1 MKRLLQ
7 GAGLALLLLAG
18 TAQAAETVRR
28 FYGYAY
34 DLDDGHYL
42 YTEVHDQRF
51 DQGRWLGGVI
61 DFYAPDGSKLGRK
74 TLDFGKD
81 DCAPRFR
88 LEQNDG
94 SFYALAAQADGLEL
108 QRREAGAKA
117 LQHKRVGGSGLLC
130 SDAGL
135 LVLLDQHLAELRA
148 GQPLRF
154 TMLLPANLD
163 TFSFKMLKAGE
174 SLVDGHKVITVQ
186 LQPDSLLRL
195 LVGPILITYSP
206 EEQRL
211 LELSG
216 PSNIHDPVK
225 HTAYRARV
233 VYPLRPP
240 PGAPAA
246 LPPLDN

>member
-1 MKRLLQ
+1 MKRLLRI
-7 GAGLALLLLAG
+7 ACLALLLSG

-34 DLDDGHYL
+34 DLDDGRYL
-42 YTEVHDQRF
+42 YTEVHAQRF

-74 TLDFGKD
+74 TLDFGSD
-81 DCAPRFR
+81 PCAPLFQ
-88 LEQNDG
+88 LEQSDG
-94 SFYALAAQADGLEL
+94 SFYALAAQAGGLEL
-108 QRREAGAKA
+108 QRRDAGSKT
-117 LQHKRVGGSGLLC
+117 LQRKRVSGPGLLC
-130 SDAGL
+130 ADAGL
-135 LVLLDQHLAELRA
+135 LVLVDQRIAGLRA
-148 GQPLRF
+148 GEPLRF

-163 TFSFKMLKAGE
+163 SFRFKMHETAE
-174 SLVDGHKVITVQ
+174 PVVEGHKAITVQ
-186 LQPDSLLRL
+186 LEPDSLLRL
-195 LVGPILITYSP
+195 LVGPILLTYSP
-206 EEQRL
+206 DEQRL

-233 VYPLRPP
+233 IYPQHAP
-240 PGAPAA
+240 PGAPAV

>member
-1 MKRLLQ
+1 MKRLLLA
-7 GAGLALLLLAG
+7 AGLALLALAG
-18 TAQAAETVRR
+18 TARAAETVRR

-34 DLDDGHYL
+34 DLDSGRYL
-42 YTEVHDQRF
+42 YTEVHAQRF

-74 TLDFGKD
+74 TLDFSKD
-81 DCAPRFR
+81 ACAPQFQ
-88 LEQNDG
+88 LEQGDG
-94 SFYALAAQADGLEL
+94 SYYALAAEAGGLEL
-108 QRREAGAKA
+108 QRREVGAKA
-117 LQHKRVGGSGLLC
+117 LQHKRVGGPGLLC
-130 SDAGL
+130 ADAGL
-135 LVLLDQHLAELRA
+135 LYLLDQHLAELRA
-148 GQPLRF
+148 GTPLRF

-163 TFSFKMLKAGE
+163 TFSFRMQKAGE
-174 SLVDGHKVITVQ
+174 SVVEGHKVITVQ

-233 VYPLRPP
+233 IYPEQPP
-240 PGAPAA
+240 AGAPAA
-246 LPPLDN
+246 LPPLGN